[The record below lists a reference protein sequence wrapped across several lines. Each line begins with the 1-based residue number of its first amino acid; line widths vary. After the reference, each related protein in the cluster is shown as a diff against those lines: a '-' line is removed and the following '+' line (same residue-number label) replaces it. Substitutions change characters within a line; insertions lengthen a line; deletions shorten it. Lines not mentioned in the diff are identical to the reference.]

1 VRSANQ
7 LILTL
12 LNFASTG
19 DGDPPG
25 PRLFQPDLTGE
36 GWAYEF
42 ITQLDEGFLNTWGG
56 DGSLLVDERLYG
68 VTWQHHNGP
77 LAVEVRDIT
86 GRSGLVT
93 LMVPDTVEWKDELA
107 EYLDAAVRQLRS
119 SGGKAGE

>member
-1 VRSANQ
+1 MTKPTKVHFV
-7 LILTL
+7 TT
-12 LNFASTG
+12 TG
-19 DGDPPG
+19 GSGDPPD

-42 ITQLDEGFLNTWGG
+42 ITQLDQGFLNTWG

-93 LMVPDTVEWKDELA
+93 LMVPDPVEWKDELA

-119 SGGKAGE
+119 SGGTAGE